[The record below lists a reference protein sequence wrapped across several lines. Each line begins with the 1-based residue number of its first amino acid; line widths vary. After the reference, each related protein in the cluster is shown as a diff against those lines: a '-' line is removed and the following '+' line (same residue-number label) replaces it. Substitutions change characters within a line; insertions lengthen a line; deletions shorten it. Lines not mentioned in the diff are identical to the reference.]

1 MASSWDTIS
10 DCGSDISRATSDIT
24 AEATGHAQQRM
35 VEREIEQRDFQEAK
49 KYGSKERHH
58 THADRWVFKHNGSVF
73 VTNETSDIL
82 ITCLRPRGL
91 TTVFEISTGDRNTL
105 AAELKDL
112 IDAQGGQVLVSF
124 LTKAYRERFER
135 DLDYRGRGHAKLTD
149 LLRRLPGIRLVDGT
163 TPQASICRDV
173 YPSPPAAASPAEIE
187 QRDFQAAK
195 KYGSKER
202 HHTYADRWVFKH
214 NGSVFVTNETSDILI
229 TCLRPRPAVAPE
241 ELHASVLRAIAPSI
255 EAVVAESVAR
265 ALDARQPDAPV
276 RQLAP
281 PPAPPRSVSPAA
293 RPRSVSRSRSPRPA
307 RSVPVMV
314 FREDATVRPLRVV
327 VTVPARSTLSSVKDA
342 LADLLN
348 ARDGVVFELRMT
360 KKGGRLYSTSDW
372 KEVEDID
379 YDNDLVAYELDAGLA
394 NARTVNVYMGA
405 EMKSLGVFGP
415 SNEVSYLRFGW
426 PICMAFAA
434 GATCGDVRRD
444 VAARCARF
452 VQGTDI
458 GARLRIVS
466 KDGMTGKRDLPA
478 DNDARL
484 PADVQALVVAWTEGE
499 AKELIDA
506 REFYAVDDHV
516 SAHDYAYP
524 NLVSM

>member
-1 MASSWDTIS
+1 MASSWDNNS
-10 DCGSDISRATSDIT
+10 DCGSEISRATSDIT
-24 AEATGHAQQRM
+24 AEPTGHAQQRM
-35 VEREIEQRDFQEAK
+35 AEREIEQRDFQAAK
-49 KYGSKERHH
+49 KHGVKERHH

-91 TTVFEISTGDRNTL
+91 TTVFEISIGNRNTL

-149 LLRRLPGIRLVDGT
+149 LLRRLPGIQLVNDA
-163 TPQASICRDV
+163 TPEVAIRRDV
-173 YPSPPAAASPAEIE
+173 YPSPPPADVSPAE
-187 QRDFQAAK
+187 
-195 KYGSKER
+195 
-202 HHTYADRWVFKH
+202 
-214 NGSVFVTNETSDILI
+214 
-229 TCLRPRPAVAPE
+229 APE
-241 ELHASVLRAIAPSI
+241 ELHASVARAIAPSI
-255 EAVVAESVAR
+255 EAVVAESVAK
-265 ALDARQPDAPV
+265 ALGARQPDAP
-276 RQLAP
+276 
-281 PPAPPRSVSPAA
+281 PPAPPHSVSPAA

-484 PADVQALVVAWTEGE
+484 PADVQALVVAWTEGDVV
-499 AKELIDA
+499 KGRPDVKGHPPEL
-506 REFYAVDDHV
+506 YAVDDHV

>member
-1 MASSWDTIS
+1 MAYSWDTIS
-10 DCGSDISRATSDIT
+10 NCGSDISRATSDIT

-135 DLDYRGRGHAKLTD
+135 DLDYRGHAKLTD
-149 LLRRLPGIRLVDGT
+149 LLRRLPGIQLVNDA
-163 TPQASICRDV
+163 TPEVAIRRDV
-173 YPSPPAAASPAEIE
+173 YPSPPPADVSPAE
-187 QRDFQAAK
+187 
-195 KYGSKER
+195 
-202 HHTYADRWVFKH
+202 
-214 NGSVFVTNETSDILI
+214 
-229 TCLRPRPAVAPE
+229 APE
-241 ELHASVLRAIAPSI
+241 ELHASVVRAI
-255 EAVVAESVAR
+255 EAVVAKSVTK
-265 ALDARQPDAPV
+265 ALGARQPDAPV

-293 RPRSVSRSRSPRPA
+293 RPRSVSRSRSPRPDQ
-307 RSVPVMV
+307 SVPVTV

-348 ARDGVVFELRMT
+348 ARDGVVFELRET
-360 KKGGRLYSTSDW
+360 KKGGPVLSACDW
-372 KEVEDID
+372 TKVENID
-379 YDNDLVAYELDAGLA
+379 YD
-394 NARTVNVYMGA
+394 
-405 EMKSLGVFGP
+405 
-415 SNEVSYLRFGW
+415 
-426 PICMAFAA
+426 
-434 GATCGDVRRD
+434 
-444 VAARCARF
+444 
-452 VQGTDI
+452 
-458 GARLRIVS
+458 
-466 KDGMTGKRDLPA
+466 
-478 DNDARL
+478 
-484 PADVQALVVAWTEGE
+484 
-499 AKELIDA
+499 
-506 REFYAVDDHV
+506 
-516 SAHDYAYP
+516 
-524 NLVSM
+524 

>member
-1 MASSWDTIS
+1 MASSWDNNS
-10 DCGSDISRATSDIT
+10 DCGSEISRATSDIT
-24 AEATGHAQQRM
+24 AEPTGHAQQRM
-35 VEREIEQRDFQEAK
+35 VEREIEQRDFQAAK
-49 KYGSKERHH
+49 KHGVKERHH
-58 THADRWVFKHNGSVF
+58 THADRWVYKHNGSVF

-105 AAELKDL
+105 VAELKDL

-135 DLDYRGRGHAKLTD
+135 DLDYRKRGHAKLTD

-173 YPSPPAAASPAEIE
+173 YPSPPAA
-187 QRDFQAAK
+187 
-195 KYGSKER
+195 
-202 HHTYADRWVFKH
+202 
-214 NGSVFVTNETSDILI
+214 TS
-229 TCLRPRPAVAPE
+229 PAVAPE
-241 ELHASVLRAIAPSI
+241 ELHASFARAIAPTI
-255 EAVVAESVAR
+255 EAVVAESVAK
-265 ALDARQPDAPV
+265 ALGARQPDAPV

-314 FREDATVRPLRVV
+314 FREDAMVRPLRVV
-327 VTVPARSTLSSVKDA
+327 VTVPARSTLRSVKDA

-348 ARDGVVFELRMT
+348 ARDGVVFELRWT
-360 KKGGRLYSTSDW
+360 EKGGPVISACDGM
-372 KEVEDID
+372 KVEKLVYD
-379 YDNDLVAYELDAGLA
+379 YDLVAYELDAGLA
-394 NARTVNVYMGA
+394 NARTVNVYMA
-405 EMKSLGVFGP
+405 IENKLSSRDVFGH
-415 SNEVSYLRFGW
+415 SWEAVSYVKFGW
-426 PICMAFAA
+426 PIRMAFAA

-452 VQGTDI
+452 SLSAHLSDAGL
-458 GARLRIVS
+458 GAHVRIACELGS
-466 KDGMTGKRDLPA
+466 TGKRDLPA

-506 REFYAVDDHV
+506 RELYAVDDHV
-516 SAHDYAYP
+516 SALDYAYP

>member
-1 MASSWDTIS
+1 MASSWDNNS
-10 DCGSDISRATSDIT
+10 DCGSEISRATSDIT
-24 AEATGHAQQRM
+24 AEPTGHAQQRM
-35 VEREIEQRDFQEAK
+35 VEREIEQRDFQAAK
-49 KYGSKERHH
+49 KYGSKERHRDY
-58 THADRWVFKHNGSVF
+58 ADRWVFKHNGSVF
-73 VTNETSDIL
+73 VTNENSDIL

-91 TTVFEISTGDRNTL
+91 TTVVEEIPTGDRNAL

-112 IDAQGGQVLVSF
+112 VDAQGGQVPVKLVPK
-124 LTKAYRERFER
+124 LYRERFER
-135 DLDYRGRGHAKLTD
+135 DLDYRGHAKLTD

-173 YPSPPAAASPAEIE
+173 YPSPPAAASPA
-187 QRDFQAAK
+187 
-195 KYGSKER
+195 
-202 HHTYADRWVFKH
+202 
-214 NGSVFVTNETSDILI
+214 
-229 TCLRPRPAVAPE
+229 VAPE
-241 ELHASVLRAIAPSI
+241 ELADRVARGIAPTI
-255 EAVVAESVAR
+255 EAVVAESVAK
-265 ALDARQPDAPV
+265 ALGARQPD
-276 RQLAP
+276 AP

-484 PADVQALVVAWTEGE
+484 PADVQALVVAWTEGDVV
-499 AKELIDA
+499 KGRPDVKGHPPEL
-506 REFYAVDDHV
+506 YAVDDHV

>member
-1 MASSWDTIS
+1 MAYSWDTIS
-10 DCGSDISRATSDIT
+10 NCGSDISRATSDIT

-135 DLDYRGRGHAKLTD
+135 DLDYRGHAKLTD
-149 LLRRLPGIRLVDGT
+149 LLRRLPGIQLVNDA
-163 TPQASICRDV
+163 TPEVAIRRDV
-173 YPSPPAAASPAEIE
+173 YPSPPPADVSPA
-187 QRDFQAAK
+187 K
-195 KYGSKER
+195 
-202 HHTYADRWVFKH
+202 
-214 NGSVFVTNETSDILI
+214 
-229 TCLRPRPAVAPE
+229 APE
-241 ELHASVLRAIAPSI
+241 ELHASVVRAI
-255 EAVVAESVAR
+255 EAVVAKSVTK
-265 ALDARQPDAPV
+265 ALGARQPDAPV

-348 ARDGVVFELRMT
+348 ARDGVVFELRRT
-360 KKGGRLYSTSDW
+360 KKGGPVFPACDGT
-372 KEVEDID
+372 KVEKID
-379 YDNDLVAYELDAGLA
+379 YDYDLVAYELDAGLA
-394 NARTVNVYMGA
+394 NARTVNVYMNI
-405 EMKSLGVFGP
+405 ENKISSRDVFGQP
-415 SNEVSYLRFGW
+415 LEAVSYVKFGW

-434 GATCGDVRRD
+434 GSTCGDVRRD

-452 VQGTDI
+452 VVQGTDI
-458 GARLRIVS
+458 GPRLRIVS
-466 KDGMTGKRDLPA
+466 KDGMTRKRDLPA
-478 DNDARL
+478 DDARL
-484 PADVQALVVAWTEGE
+484 PADVQALVVAWTKGDVI
-499 AKELIDA
+499 KGRELC
-506 REFYAVDDHV
+506 AVDDHV
-516 SAHDYAYP
+516 SALDYAYP
-524 NLVSM
+524 GPDLVNM

>member
-1 MASSWDTIS
+1 MA
-10 DCGSDISRATSDIT
+10 
-24 AEATGHAQQRM
+24 
-35 VEREIEQRDFQEAK
+35 EREIEQRDFQAAK
-49 KYGSKERHH
+49 KHGVKERHH

-91 TTVFEISTGDRNTL
+91 TTVFEISTGNRNTL

-149 LLRRLPGIRLVDGT
+149 LLRRLPGIQLVNDA
-163 TPQASICRDV
+163 TPEVAIRRDV
-173 YPSPPAAASPAEIE
+173 YPSPPPADVSPAE
-187 QRDFQAAK
+187 
-195 KYGSKER
+195 
-202 HHTYADRWVFKH
+202 
-214 NGSVFVTNETSDILI
+214 
-229 TCLRPRPAVAPE
+229 APE
-241 ELHASVLRAIAPSI
+241 ELHASVARAIAPSI
-255 EAVVAESVAR
+255 EAVVAESVAK
-265 ALDARQPDAPV
+265 ALGARQPD
-276 RQLAP
+276 AP

-348 ARDGVVFELRMT
+348 ARDGVVFELRET
-360 KKGGRLYSTSDW
+360 KKGGCVFSTCDER
-372 KEVEDID
+372 KVEDID
-379 YDNDLVAYELDAGLA
+379 YDYDLVAYELDAGLA
-394 NARTVNVYMGA
+394 NERAVNVFMGA
-405 EMKSLGVFGP
+405 RSMYSWTTFGQP
-415 SNEVSYLRFGW
+415 ESETVTYSRFGW
-426 PICMAFAA
+426 PIRMAFAA

-452 VQGTDI
+452 VVQGTDI
-458 GARLRIVS
+458 GPRVCIVS
-466 KDGMTGKRDLPA
+466 RDGMTGKRDLPA
-478 DNDARL
+478 DDARL
-484 PADVQALVVAWTEGE
+484 PADVQALVVAWKRGE
-499 AKELIDA
+499 AKELIA
-506 REFYAVDDHV
+506 AGELYAVDDHV

-524 NLVSM
+524 NLAPGSPTPSPSYTWATIRG

>member
-1 MASSWDTIS
+1 MASSWDNNS
-10 DCGSDISRATSDIT
+10 DRGSDISRATSDIT

-35 VEREIEQRDFQEAK
+35 VERFYTLRDFQAAK
-49 KYGSKERHH
+49 KHGVKERHRDH
-58 THADRWVFKHNGSVF
+58 VDRWVFKHNGSCF
-73 VTNETSDIL
+73 VTNETTEKL
-82 ITCLRPRGL
+82 ITVIPPRGL
-91 TTVFEISTGDRNTL
+91 TAVVEIPTGDRNAL

-112 IDAQGGQVLVSF
+112 VDAQGGQVPVKSVPKL
-124 LTKAYRERFER
+124 YRERFER
-135 DLDYRGRGHAKLTD
+135 DLDYRGHGKLTV

-255 EAVVAESVAR
+255 EAVVAESVAK
-265 ALDARQPDAPV
+265 ALGARQPDALV
-276 RQLAP
+276 CQLAP

-415 SNEVSYLRFGW
+415 SNAVSYLRLGW

-478 DNDARL
+478 DNDERL

-506 REFYAVDDHV
+506 RELYAVDDHV

>member
-1 MASSWDTIS
+1 MSLAESVESVESRAFCARKALIKSSMASSWDNNS
-10 DCGSDISRATSDIT
+10 DCGSEISRATSDIT
-24 AEATGHAQQRM
+24 AEPTGHAQQRM
-35 VEREIEQRDFQEAK
+35 AEREIEQRDFQAAK
-49 KYGSKERHH
+49 KHGVKERHH

-91 TTVFEISTGDRNTL
+91 TTVFEISTGNRNTL

-173 YPSPPAAASPAEIE
+173 YPSPPAAASPA
-187 QRDFQAAK
+187 
-195 KYGSKER
+195 
-202 HHTYADRWVFKH
+202 
-214 NGSVFVTNETSDILI
+214 
-229 TCLRPRPAVAPE
+229 VAPE
-241 ELHASVLRAIAPSI
+241 ELADRVARGIAPTI
-255 EAVVAESVAR
+255 EAVVAESVAK
-265 ALDARQPDAPV
+265 ALGARQPD
-276 RQLAP
+276 AP

-327 VTVPARSTLSSVKDA
+327 VTVPARSTLSSVKDV

-348 ARDGVVFELRMT
+348 ARDGVVYELRET
-360 KKGGRLYSTSDW
+360 NKGGWLHSTSDLL
-372 KEVEDID
+372 EVENID
-379 YDNDLVAYELDAGLA
+379 HDYDLVAYELDAGLA
-394 NARTVNVYMGA
+394 NERTVNVYMGTGSMCPWA
-405 EMKSLGVFGP
+405 PNFGQAKS
-415 SNEVSYLRFGW
+415 EAVSYDTFGW

-444 VAARCARF
+444 VAAWFARF
-452 VQGTDI
+452 SLSPHLSDAGL
-458 GARLRIVS
+458 GARVRIVS
-466 KDGMTGKRDLPA
+466 TDGMTGKRDLPA
-478 DNDARL
+478 GNDERL
-484 PADVQALVVAWTEGE
+484 PADVQALVVAWTEGDVM
-499 AKELIDA
+499 KGPELC
-506 REFYAVDDHV
+506 AVDDHV

>member
-35 VEREIEQRDFQEAK
+35 VEREIEQRDFQE
-49 KYGSKERHH
+49 
-58 THADRWVFKHNGSVF
+58 
-73 VTNETSDIL
+73 
-82 ITCLRPRGL
+82 
-91 TTVFEISTGDRNTL
+91 
-105 AAELKDL
+105 
-112 IDAQGGQVLVSF
+112 
-124 LTKAYRERFER
+124 
-135 DLDYRGRGHAKLTD
+135 
-149 LLRRLPGIRLVDGT
+149 
-163 TPQASICRDV
+163 
-173 YPSPPAAASPAEIE
+173 
-187 QRDFQAAK
+187 AK

-255 EAVVAESVAR
+255 EAVVAKSVTK
-265 ALDARQPDAPV
+265 ALGARQPDAPV

-348 ARDGVVFELRMT
+348 ARDGVVFELRET
-360 KKGGRLYSTSDW
+360 KKGGCLYSTSDLL
-372 KEVEDID
+372 EVENID
-379 YDNDLVAYELDAGLA
+379 HDDDLVAYELDAGLA
-394 NARTVNVYMGA
+394 NERTVNVYMGTGSMCPWA
-405 EMKSLGVFGP
+405 PNFGQAKS
-415 SNEVSYLRFGW
+415 EAVSYDTFGW

-444 VAARCARF
+444 VAAWFARF
-452 VQGTDI
+452 SLSPHLSDAGL
-458 GARLRIVS
+458 GARVRIVS
-466 KDGMTGKRDLPA
+466 TDGMTGKRDLPA
-478 DNDARL
+478 DNDERL
-484 PADVQALVVAWTEGE
+484 PADVQALVVAWTEDE
-499 AKELIDA
+499 DLKEFIDA
-506 REFYAVDDHV
+506 RELYAVDDHV

-524 NLVSM
+524 NLAPGSPTPSPSCTWATIRG

>member
-73 VTNETSDIL
+73 MTNETSDIL

-91 TTVFEISTGDRNTL
+91 TTVFEISIGNRNTL

-135 DLDYRGRGHAKLTD
+135 DLDYRGHAKLTD
-149 LLRRLPGIRLVDGT
+149 LLRRLPGIQLVNDA
-163 TPQASICRDV
+163 TPEVAIRRDV
-173 YPSPPAAASPAEIE
+173 YPSPPPADVSPA
-187 QRDFQAAK
+187 K
-195 KYGSKER
+195 
-202 HHTYADRWVFKH
+202 
-214 NGSVFVTNETSDILI
+214 
-229 TCLRPRPAVAPE
+229 APE
-241 ELHASVLRAIAPSI
+241 ELHASVVRAI
-255 EAVVAESVAR
+255 EAVVAKSVAK
-265 ALDARQPDAPV
+265 ALGARQPDALV
-276 RQLAP
+276 CQLAP

-348 ARDGVVFELRMT
+348 ARDGVVFELRRT
-360 KKGGRLYSTSDW
+360 KKGGPVFPACDGT
-372 KEVEDID
+372 KVEKID
-379 YDNDLVAYELDAGLA
+379 YDYDLVAYELDAGLA
-394 NARTVNVYMGA
+394 NARTVNVYMNI
-405 EMKSLGVFGP
+405 ENKISSRDVFGQP
-415 SNEVSYLRFGW
+415 LEAVSYVKFGW

-434 GATCGDVRRD
+434 GSTCGDVRRD

-452 VQGTDI
+452 VVQGTDI
-458 GARLRIVS
+458 GPRLRIVS
-466 KDGMTGKRDLPA
+466 KDGMTRKRDLPA
-478 DNDARL
+478 DDARL
-484 PADVQALVVAWTEGE
+484 PADVQALVVAWTKGDVI
-499 AKELIDA
+499 KGRELC
-506 REFYAVDDHV
+506 AVDDHV
-516 SAHDYAYP
+516 SALDYAYP
-524 NLVSM
+524 GPDLVNM

>member
-82 ITCLRPRGL
+82 ITCLRPR
-91 TTVFEISTGDRNTL
+91 
-105 AAELKDL
+105 
-112 IDAQGGQVLVSF
+112 
-124 LTKAYRERFER
+124 
-135 DLDYRGRGHAKLTD
+135 
-149 LLRRLPGIRLVDGT
+149 
-163 TPQASICRDV
+163 
-173 YPSPPAAASPAEIE
+173 
-187 QRDFQAAK
+187 
-195 KYGSKER
+195 
-202 HHTYADRWVFKH
+202 
-214 NGSVFVTNETSDILI
+214 
-229 TCLRPRPAVAPE
+229 PAVAPE

-255 EAVVAESVAR
+255 EAVVAKSVAR

-348 ARDGVVFELRMT
+348 ARDGVVFELRRT
-360 KKGGRLYSTSDW
+360 KKGGPVFPACDGT
-372 KEVEDID
+372 KVEKID
-379 YDNDLVAYELDAGLA
+379 YDYDLVAYELDAGLA
-394 NARTVNVYMGA
+394 NARTVNVYMNI
-405 EMKSLGVFGP
+405 ENKISSRDVFGQP
-415 SNEVSYLRFGW
+415 LEAVSYVKFGW

-434 GATCGDVRRD
+434 GSTCGDVRRD

-452 VQGTDI
+452 VVQGTDI
-458 GARLRIVS
+458 GPRLRIVS
-466 KDGMTGKRDLPA
+466 KDGMTRKRDLPA
-478 DNDARL
+478 DDARL
-484 PADVQALVVAWTEGE
+484 PADVQALVVAWTKGDVI
-499 AKELIDA
+499 KGRELC
-506 REFYAVDDHV
+506 AVDDHV
-516 SAHDYAYP
+516 SALDYAYP
-524 NLVSM
+524 GPDLVNM

>member
-1 MASSWDTIS
+1 MASSWDNNS
-10 DCGSDISRATSDIT
+10 DCGSEISRATSDIT
-24 AEATGHAQQRM
+24 AEPTGHAQQRM
-35 VEREIEQRDFQEAK
+35 AEREIEQRDFQAAK
-49 KYGSKERHH
+49 KHGVKERHRE
-58 THADRWVFKHNGSVF
+58 HAVRWVYKHNSSVF
-73 VTNETSDIL
+73 VTNETSEKL
-82 ITCLRPRGL
+82 ITIIPPRGL
-91 TTVFEISTGDRNTL
+91 TAVFEISTGDRNAL

-112 IDAQGGQVLVSF
+112 IDAQGGQVPVKIVP
-124 LTKAYRERFER
+124 KAYRQRFER
-135 DLDYRGRGHAKLTD
+135 DLDYRGHGKLTD
-149 LLRRLPGIRLVDGT
+149 LLRRLPGVRLVDDA
-163 TPQASICRDV
+163 TPEVSICRDV
-173 YPSPPAAASPAEIE
+173 YPSPPAA
-187 QRDFQAAK
+187 
-195 KYGSKER
+195 
-202 HHTYADRWVFKH
+202 
-214 NGSVFVTNETSDILI
+214 TS
-229 TCLRPRPAVAPE
+229 PAVAPE
-241 ELHASVLRAIAPSI
+241 ELAASVARAIASI
-255 EAVVAESVAR
+255 EAVVAKSVAK
-265 ALDARQPDAPV
+265 ALGARQPDALV
-276 RQLAP
+276 CQLAP

-348 ARDGVVFELRMT
+348 ARDGVVFELRRT
-360 KKGGRLYSTSDW
+360 KKGGPVFPACDGT
-372 KEVEDID
+372 KVEKID
-379 YDNDLVAYELDAGLA
+379 YDYDLVAYELDAGLA
-394 NARTVNVYMGA
+394 NARTVNVYMNI
-405 EMKSLGVFGP
+405 ENKISSRDVFGQP
-415 SNEVSYLRFGW
+415 LEAVSYVKFGW

-499 AKELIDA
+499 AKELINA

-524 NLVSM
+524 GPNLVNISRRRDMLYDLVIVNM

>member
-1 MASSWDTIS
+1 MASSWDNNSDSGSSIS
-10 DCGSDISRATSDIT
+10 VLTEDIT

-35 VEREIEQRDFQEAK
+35 VEREIEQRDFQAAK

-82 ITCLRPRGL
+82 ITCLRPR
-91 TTVFEISTGDRNTL
+91 
-105 AAELKDL
+105 
-112 IDAQGGQVLVSF
+112 
-124 LTKAYRERFER
+124 
-135 DLDYRGRGHAKLTD
+135 
-149 LLRRLPGIRLVDGT
+149 
-163 TPQASICRDV
+163 
-173 YPSPPAAASPAEIE
+173 
-187 QRDFQAAK
+187 
-195 KYGSKER
+195 
-202 HHTYADRWVFKH
+202 
-214 NGSVFVTNETSDILI
+214 
-229 TCLRPRPAVAPE
+229 PAVAPE
-241 ELHASVLRAIAPSI
+241 ELHASVARAIAPSI
-255 EAVVAESVAR
+255 EAVVAKSVAK
-265 ALDARQPDAPV
+265 ALGARQPDAPV
-276 RQLAP
+276 CQLAP

-394 NARTVNVYMGA
+394 NARTVNVYMGI
-405 EMKSLGVFGP
+405 EHKRSSRDVFGQP
-415 SNEVSYLRFGW
+415 SEAVSYERFGW
-426 PICMAFAA
+426 PIRMAFAA

-444 VAARCARF
+444 VAAWFARF
-452 VQGTDI
+452 SLAVLSDAG
-458 GARLRIVS
+458 LRASVRIACELGS
-466 KDGMTGKRDLPA
+466 TGKRDLPA
-478 DNDARL
+478 DDDARL
-484 PADVQALVVAWTEGE
+484 PADVQALVVAWTRGE

-506 REFYAVDDHV
+506 RELYAVDDHV

-524 NLVSM
+524 GPNLVNMKESYRD

>member
-1 MASSWDTIS
+1 M
-10 DCGSDISRATSDIT
+10 
-24 AEATGHAQQRM
+24 
-35 VEREIEQRDFQEAK
+35 
-49 KYGSKERHH
+49 
-58 THADRWVFKHNGSVF
+58 
-73 VTNETSDIL
+73 
-82 ITCLRPRGL
+82 
-91 TTVFEISTGDRNTL
+91 
-105 AAELKDL
+105 
-112 IDAQGGQVLVSF
+112 
-124 LTKAYRERFER
+124 
-135 DLDYRGRGHAKLTD
+135 
-149 LLRRLPGIRLVDGT
+149 
-163 TPQASICRDV
+163 

-229 TCLRPRPAVAPE
+229 TCLRPRGLTTVFEISTGNRNTLAAELKDLIDAQGGQVLVSFLTKAYRERFERDLDYRGRGHAKLTDLLRRLPGIQLVNDATPEVAIRRDVYPSPPPADVSPAKAPE
-241 ELHASVLRAIAPSI
+241 ELHASVVRAI
-255 EAVVAESVAR
+255 EAVVAKSVTK
-265 ALDARQPDAPV
+265 ALGARQPDAPV
-276 RQLAP
+276 CQLAP

-348 ARDGVVFELRMT
+348 ARDGVVFELRRT
-360 KKGGRLYSTSDW
+360 KKGGPVFSACDGT
-372 KEVEDID
+372 KVEKID
-379 YDNDLVAYELDAGLA
+379 YDYDLVAYELDAGLA
-394 NARTVNVYMGA
+394 NARTVNVYMNI
-405 EMKSLGVFGP
+405 ENKISSRDVFGQP
-415 SNEVSYLRFGW
+415 LEAVSYVKFGW

-434 GATCGDVRRD
+434 GSTCGDVRRD
-444 VAARCARF
+444 VAAWFARF
-452 VQGTDI
+452 SLSAHLSDAGL
-458 GARLRIVS
+458 GARVRIVS
-466 KDGMTGKRDLPA
+466 TDGMTGKRDLPA
-478 DNDARL
+478 DNDERL

-499 AKELIDA
+499 AKELINA

>member
-1 MASSWDTIS
+1 MASSWDNNS
-10 DCGSDISRATSDIT
+10 DCGSEISRATSDIT
-24 AEATGHAQQRM
+24 AEPTGHAQQRM
-35 VEREIEQRDFQEAK
+35 AEREIEQRDFQAAK
-49 KYGSKERHH
+49 KHGVKERHH

-91 TTVFEISTGDRNTL
+91 TTVFEISTGNRNTL

-173 YPSPPAAASPAEIE
+173 YPSPPAAASPA
-187 QRDFQAAK
+187 
-195 KYGSKER
+195 
-202 HHTYADRWVFKH
+202 
-214 NGSVFVTNETSDILI
+214 
-229 TCLRPRPAVAPE
+229 VAPE
-241 ELHASVLRAIAPSI
+241 ELADRVARGIAPTI
-255 EAVVAESVAR
+255 EAVVAESVAK
-265 ALDARQPDAPV
+265 ALGARQPD
-276 RQLAP
+276 AP

-327 VTVPARSTLSSVKDA
+327 VTVPARSTLSSVKDV

-348 ARDGVVFELRMT
+348 ARDGVVYELRET
-360 KKGGRLYSTSDW
+360 KKGGWLHSTSDLL
-372 KEVEDID
+372 EVENID
-379 YDNDLVAYELDAGLA
+379 HDYDLVAYELDAGLA
-394 NARTVNVYMGA
+394 NERTVNVYMGTGSMCPWA
-405 EMKSLGVFGP
+405 PNFGQAKS
-415 SNEVSYLRFGW
+415 EAVSYDTFGW

-444 VAARCARF
+444 VAAWFARF
-452 VQGTDI
+452 SLSPHLSDAGL
-458 GARLRIVS
+458 GARVRIVS
-466 KDGMTGKRDLPA
+466 TDGMTGKRDLPA
-478 DNDARL
+478 DNDERL
-484 PADVQALVVAWTEGE
+484 PADVQALVVAWTEDE
-499 AKELIDA
+499 DPKEFIDA
-506 REFYAVDDHV
+506 RELYAVDDHV

-524 NLVSM
+524 NLAPGSPTPSPSCTWATIRG

>member
-91 TTVFEISTGDRNTL
+91 TTVFEISIGNRNTL

-112 IDAQGGQVLVSF
+112 IDAQGGQVPVKIVP
-124 LTKAYRERFER
+124 KAYRQRFER
-135 DLDYRGRGHAKLTD
+135 DLDYRGHGKLTD
-149 LLRRLPGIRLVDGT
+149 LLRRLPGVRLVDDA
-163 TPQASICRDV
+163 TPEVSICRDV
-173 YPSPPAAASPAEIE
+173 YPSPPAADVSPAM
-187 QRDFQAAK
+187 
-195 KYGSKER
+195 
-202 HHTYADRWVFKH
+202 
-214 NGSVFVTNETSDILI
+214 
-229 TCLRPRPAVAPE
+229 APE
-241 ELHASVLRAIAPSI
+241 ELAASVARAIASI
-255 EAVVAESVAR
+255 EAVVAKSVAK
-265 ALDARQPDAPV
+265 ALGARQPDALV
-276 RQLAP
+276 CQLAP

-348 ARDGVVFELRMT
+348 ARDGVVFELRRT
-360 KKGGRLYSTSDW
+360 KKGGPVFPACDGT
-372 KEVEDID
+372 KVEKID
-379 YDNDLVAYELDAGLA
+379 YDYDLVAYELDAGLA
-394 NARTVNVYMGA
+394 NARTVNVYMNI
-405 EMKSLGVFGP
+405 ENKISSRDVFGQP
-415 SNEVSYLRFGW
+415 LEAVSYVKFGW

-434 GATCGDVRRD
+434 GSTCGDVRRD

-452 VQGTDI
+452 VVQGTDI
-458 GARLRIVS
+458 GPRLRIVS
-466 KDGMTGKRDLPA
+466 KDGMTRKRDLPA
-478 DNDARL
+478 DDARL
-484 PADVQALVVAWTEGE
+484 PADVQALVVAWTKGDVI
-499 AKELIDA
+499 KGRELC
-506 REFYAVDDHV
+506 AVDDHV
-516 SAHDYAYP
+516 SALDYAYP
-524 NLVSM
+524 GPDLVNM